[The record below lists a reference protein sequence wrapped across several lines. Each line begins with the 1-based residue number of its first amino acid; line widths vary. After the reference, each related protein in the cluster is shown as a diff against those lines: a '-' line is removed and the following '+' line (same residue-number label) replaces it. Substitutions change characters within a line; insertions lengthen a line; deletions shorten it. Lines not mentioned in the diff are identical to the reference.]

1 MAEKPTAAF
10 VLSLIGGI
18 FILLGAIVVMALA
31 SVIGSFM
38 VLGGGDPNIVYI
50 YGAVG
55 LIFAILVLV
64 GAVMLWMKPQQH
76 VAWGLVLLL
85 FSLFSIITTGGFFIR
100 LILGLVRRVLGIR
113 RQRPAPLG
121 PGTAPPL

>member
-31 SVIGSFM
+31 SVIGSVM

-50 YGAVG
+50 YGAGG

-64 GAVMLWMKPQQH
+64 GAVMVWVKPQQH
-76 VAWGLVLLL
+76 VPWGRVVLP
-85 FSLFSIITTGGFFIR
+85 FSVFRIITTRGFF
-100 LILGLVRRVLGIR
+100 LGLIF
-113 RQRPAPLG
+113 G
-121 PGTAPPL
+121 PIGGGL

>member
-64 GAVMLWMKPQQH
+64 GAVMLWMKPQQPC
-76 VAWGLVLLL
+76 AWGGVVLLV
-85 FSLFSIITTGGFFIR
+85 SLFRIIPTRGIFIR
-100 LILGLVRRVLGIR
+100 PIL
-113 RQRPAPLG
+113 
-121 PGTAPPL
+121 